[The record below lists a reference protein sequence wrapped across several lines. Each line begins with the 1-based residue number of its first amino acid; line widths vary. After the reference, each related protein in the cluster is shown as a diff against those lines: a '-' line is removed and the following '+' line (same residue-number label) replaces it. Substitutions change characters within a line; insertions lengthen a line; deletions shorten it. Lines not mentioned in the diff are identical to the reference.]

1 MVTRLIMLLL
11 MTGLLSACGRMGQ
24 RPGEPAP
31 IVDRHQPAS
40 STAQT
45 ASKPLSSTSTAVVE
59 HRVVSEEI
67 KNVAAAEQRVAYAPP
82 PEPVMQTQAT
92 TAEQP
97 QSHTSQAVLSL
108 QAKSEEQARSGNISG
123 AVSTLERA
131 LRIEPKNARLWNRLA
146 HLRLEQRQY
155 QQAGDL
161 AGKSNALAQNDTNL
175 KRDNWM
181 LIALARRN
189 SGDQAGA
196 DRAEKQARQYEH

>member
-11 MTGLLSACGRMGQ
+11 ISSLLGACGRMGQ

-31 IVDRHQPAS
+31 IIDRHQPSS

-45 ASKPLSSTSTAVVE
+45 AAKTASPTTTAVTE
-59 HRVVSEEI
+59 HRMVSEEI
-67 KNVAAAEQRVAYAPP
+67 KNVAPAQQRVAYAPP
-82 PEPVMQTQAT
+82 PEAEIKTQLA

-97 QSHTSQAVLSL
+97 QSHTQQAVLSL

-146 HLRLEQRQY
+146 HLRLEQGQF

-161 AGKSNALAQNDTNL
+161 AGKSNALAQNDSNL
-175 KRDNWM
+175 KRDNWL
-181 LIALARRN
+181 LISLARRN

-196 DRAEKQARQYEH
+196 DKAEKQARQYEH